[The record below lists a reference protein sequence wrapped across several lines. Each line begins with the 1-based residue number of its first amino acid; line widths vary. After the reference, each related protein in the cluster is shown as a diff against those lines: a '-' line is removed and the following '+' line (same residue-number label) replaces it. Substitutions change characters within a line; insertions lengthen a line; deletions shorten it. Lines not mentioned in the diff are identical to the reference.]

1 MKRIRKGNDIMVTWS
16 IFDKGTKLP
25 YDLTGRDITLYVRR
39 RNSNEVKQTSFRIE
53 ENRVIWLFL
62 GKDQEDVGIYSLKL
76 VENDGKDD
84 MRTVDVC
91 DVFNLVSHSCQC
103 SSDDDENVKTESIEL
118 SGEVTPVTGGVGIG
132 NPVATAES
140 VPYDTPASVTVKGSG
155 PSTEKVFTFH
165 FEIPEG
171 RPGRDGADGK
181 DGERGPIGPEGDKG
195 DTGPQGEQGPQGVQG
210 PQGEKGEKGDKG
222 DTGPR
227 GEQGPQGNTGSSGAD
242 GVDGIT
248 PKLKIENDYWY
259 VSYDNGATWQGVG
272 PATSSNDIDL
282 SDYAT
287 KDEVTKSLADKVD
300 KVEGK
305 QLSTEDFTAALKAKL
320 EALKNY
326 DDAALVSAVNSLRND
341 LNTRVSGDTT
351 SAIKSFNEV
360 VAFLSGIEDSQKLDS
375 IIAAIEQQIA
385 GKQDTISDL
394 ATIRDG
400 ASKGATAV
408 QPSSLAK
415 VATSGS
421 YNDLSDKPTIPSAV
435 TESTVSGWGFTK
447 NTGTYSKPSSGI
459 PSTDL
464 SNDVQ
469 NSLNKAATALQSV
482 PDGYAQTLSFT
493 NLSASTWVEDAA
505 YADYGYRCDVAC
517 AGVTADDY
525 AEVVFDVAQ
534 ATSGAYAPI
543 CETKTNAVAI
553 WSSDNVSITI
563 PTIIIT
569 R

>member
-39 RNSNEVKQTSFRIE
+39 RNSNEVMQTSFRIE

-210 PQGEKGEKGDKG
+210 PQGEKGDKGDKG
-222 DTGPR
+222 DTGPQ

-242 GVDGIT
+242 GADGIT

-259 VSYDNGATWQGVG
+259 VSYDNGASWTGVG
-272 PATSSNDIDL
+272 PAVPSDEGIDL
-282 SDYAT
+282 SEYAT
-287 KDEVTKSLADKVD
+287 KEEVTKSLADKVD

-305 QLSTEDFTAALKAKL
+305 QLSTEDFTATLKAKL

-326 DDAALVSAVNSLRND
+326 DDAALVAAVNNLRND
-341 LNTRVSGDTT
+341 LNTLVRGDTT

-408 QPSSLAK
+408 QPASLAK

-421 YNDLSDKPTIPSAV
+421 YNDLNNKPTIPAEQVNADWNATSGKAQILNKPTIPSAV

-447 NTGTYSKPSSGI
+447 NTGTYSKPNNGI
-459 PSTDL
+459 PKSDL
-464 SNDVQ
+464 ASDVQ

-482 PDGYAQTLSFT
+482 PEGYATEEYVNNLIGNINTTL
-493 NLSASTWVEDAA
+493 DAIN
-505 YADYGYRCDVAC
+505 G
-517 AGVTADDY
+517 
-525 AEVVFDVAQ
+525 EV
-534 ATSGAYAPI
+534 I
-543 CETKTNAVAI
+543 
-553 WSSDNVSITI
+553 
-563 PTIIIT
+563 
-569 R
+569 

>member
-1 MKRIRKGNDIMVTWS
+1 MKRIRKGNDILVTWS

-25 YDLTGRDITLYVRR
+25 YDLTDRDVTLYVRR

-62 GKDQEDVGIYSLKL
+62 GKEQVDVGIYSLKL

-132 NPVATAES
+132 NPVATAET
-140 VPYDTPASVTVKGSG
+140 VPYETPASVTVKGSG
-155 PSTEKVFTFH
+155 PSTEKVFSFH

-195 DTGPQGEQGPQGVQG
+195 DTGPQGEQGPQGIQG

-222 DTGPR
+222 DTGPQ
-227 GEQGPQGNTGSSGAD
+227 GVQGPQGNTGSSGAD

-259 VSYDNGATWQGVG
+259 VSYDNGASWTGVG
-272 PATSSNDIDL
+272 PAVPSDEGIDL
-282 SDYAT
+282 SEYAT

-305 QLSTEDFTAALKAKL
+305 QLSTEDFTATLKAKL

-326 DDAALVSAVNSLRND
+326 DDAALVAAVNNLRND
-341 LNTRVSGDTT
+341 LDTIVSGDTT

-375 IIAAIEQQIA
+375 IIAAIEKQIA
-385 GKQDTISDL
+385 NKQDTISDL

-408 QPSSLAK
+408 QPASLSK

-435 TESTVSGWGFTK
+435 TEDTVSGWGFTK
-447 NTGTYSKPSSGI
+447 NTGTYSKPASGI

-482 PDGYAQTLSFT
+482 PEGYATEEY
-493 NLSASTWVEDAA
+493 VGEKIGD
-505 YADYGYRCDVAC
+505 
-517 AGVTADDY
+517 
-525 AEVVFDVAQ
+525 
-534 ATSGAYAPI
+534 I
-543 CETKTNAVAI
+543 NAVLDAI
-553 WSSDNVSITI
+553 NGEVI
-563 PTIIIT
+563 
-569 R
+569 